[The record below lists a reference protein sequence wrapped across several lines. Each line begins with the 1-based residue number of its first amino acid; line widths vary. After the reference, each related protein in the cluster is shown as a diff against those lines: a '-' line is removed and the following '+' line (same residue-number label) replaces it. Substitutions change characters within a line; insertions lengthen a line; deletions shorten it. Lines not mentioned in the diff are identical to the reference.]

1 MAEPTQIDR
10 SRLRSDAA
18 RNRDRIIT
26 AAHELFTE
34 RGIDVPMTAIA
45 RRAEVGA
52 ATLFRRF
59 GDRQALIAEVF
70 ATQFDRC
77 ESVLEEAIADPDPWH
92 GFCTLIEVVCR
103 MQIEDRGFTQAF
115 LSAAADGV
123 DIAGKRTEAEAGFVQ
138 IVRRAQNCGQL
149 RPDFAPSD
157 ITMILLANGG
167 LSQAPEEHAPDL
179 SRRLVAYLLRI
190 FATDA
195 ARPQSPLPRPSTM
208 GLHEVLPSA

>member
-10 SRLRSDAA
+10 STLRSDAA
-18 RNRDRIIT
+18 RNRDRIMA

-59 GDRQALIAEVF
+59 SDRQALINEVF
-70 ATQFDRC
+70 ATQFERC
-77 ESVLEEAIADPDPWH
+77 ESVLEEAVADPDPWH
-92 GFCTLIEVVCR
+92 GFCTLIKVVCR

-115 LSAAADGV
+115 VSAATEGV
-123 DIAGKRTEAEAGFVQ
+123 DFVGKRTQAEAKFAQ
-138 IVRRAQNCGQL
+138 IVRRAQDCGKL
-149 RPDFAPSD
+149 RPDFSPSD

-167 LSQAPEEHAPDL
+167 LSQAPTEHAHDL

-190 FATDA
+190 FATDE
-195 ARPQSPLPRPSTM
+195 ARPTSALPRPSTM
-208 GLHEVLPSA
+208 GLHEVFPSG